1 MPRLIM
7 RRGPTPGAIYQ
18 LDIDEMTIGR
28 GRKNQIV
35 IHDNEVSRE
44 HCRLVRLMEDYEVH
58 DLNSSNGTFVNGL
71 RVMNNWLLQPGS
83 LVELGDSI
91 TLEYERVPATATQA
105 VARMT
110 TQTTPL
116 NGARDEE
123 EMLPAD
129 VRYCLMMTMGPTI
142 GRVYYLNTPTH
153 TIGRENGNDIVIQDP
168 EISRHHVR
176 LRLVNGGYLLEE
188 LGSTN
193 GTYINGTVLNESYAL
208 MPDDVVRLGTQV
220 QLQYMLQ
227 STSAQSLMTDPPNSK
242 RSTGE
247 YVREETV
254 FQSFISPVAAQ
265 RKISR
270 LGTGLQPG
278 SLDNHIFIAYARDEW
293 EGVIANLTL
302 SLQDAGL
309 DVWVDQ
315 YLAQGSDDWR
325 AAVEQAL
332 LECWAMVLVVSPQ
345 ALKANTVKM
354 EYLHFINREKP
365 VIPLVYEPVKALPAE
380 LARLRTIQYDPANPR
395 RSFHKLIFEI
405 MQLRH

>member
-18 LDIDEMTIGR
+18 LDTDEMTIGR

-44 HCRLVRLMEDYEVH
+44 HCRLVRLMDDYEVH

-71 RVMNNWLLQPGS
+71 RVMSNWLLSPGS

-91 TLEYERVPATATQA
+91 TLEYERTPITSTAPI
-105 VARMT
+105 ARLT
-110 TQTTPL
+110 TQTAQL
-116 NGARDEE
+116 NGAATEEAPITDE
-123 EMLPAD
+123 
-129 VRYCLMMTMGPTI
+129 RHCLMMTMGPTI
-142 GRVYYLNTPTH
+142 GRVYYLTNPLH
-153 TIGRENGNDIVIQDP
+153 SIGRDNANDIVIQDP
-168 EISRHHVR
+168 EISRHHAR
-176 LRLVNGGYLLEE
+176 LRLLRGQYVLEE

-193 GTYINGTVLNESYAL
+193 GTYINGTLLNEQHTL
-208 MPDDVVRLGTQV
+208 TPNDVVRLGTQV
-220 QLQYMLQ
+220 QLQYMVQ
-227 STSAQSLMTDPPNSK
+227 SDAEQGMMSDPPSFK
-242 RSTGE
+242 RVTGE

-278 SLDNHIFIAYARDEW
+278 SLDNHVFIAYAREEW
-293 EGVIANLTL
+293 EGVVANLTL

-332 LECWAMVLVVSPQ
+332 LECSAMVLVVSPQ
-345 ALKANTVKM
+345 SLNANTVRM
-354 EYLHFINREKP
+354 EYLHFINRDKP
-365 VIPLVYEPVKALPAE
+365 VIPLVYEPVKAMPNDLN
-380 LARLRTIQYDPANPR
+380 RLRTIQYDPANPR